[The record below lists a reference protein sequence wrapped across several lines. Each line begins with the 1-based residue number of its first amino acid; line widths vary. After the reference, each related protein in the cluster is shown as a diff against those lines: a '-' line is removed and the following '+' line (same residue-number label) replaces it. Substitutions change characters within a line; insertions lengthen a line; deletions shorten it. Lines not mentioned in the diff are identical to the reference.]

1 VFRGDPALKA
11 LLQWLAASAEGR
23 SVRYYPFGDRRV
35 GDLAAFVASARA
47 RFGTVGGLFRRL
59 FEVVGGAG
67 LAGRSGGPGL
77 YARLLA

>member
-1 VFRGDPALKA
+1 
-11 LLQWLAASAEGR
+11 
-23 SVRYYPFGDRRV
+23 V